1 MAISFDGGYDV
12 RAKNG
17 PAALE
22 LTGKTVLLTGAS
34 SGLGPHIARRLRSAG
49 AKLILSA
56 RNRDALQELG
66 SELGESKVIP
76 ADLARRGEA
85 ERLAAEAG
93 PVEILVSNAG
103 VPASGALDDLPV
115 EAIDRALEVNLRA
128 GIVLTRL
135 LLPAMLKRGSG
146 QVVLMASMAGHVPG
160 PKTSLYNATKF
171 GLRGFGLAL
180 RQELRG
186 TGVGVSLISPTY
198 VSDEGMWAETGQ
210 KAPTIVGEVTP
221 AEVAEAVL
229 KAILR
234 NRREIQVAS
243 PIAVVGSR
251 LLNLLPGLT
260 EIGPS
265 AATHPDEAVDQQR
278 GKR

>member
-1 MAISFDGGYDV
+1 VAISFDGGYDV

-93 PVEILVSNAG
+93 PVEIVVSNAG

-146 QVVLMASMAGHVPG
+146 QVVLMASMAG
-160 PKTSLYNATKF
+160 
-171 GLRGFGLAL
+171 LA
-180 RQELRG
+180 
-186 TGVGVSLISPTY
+186 
-198 VSDEGMWAETGQ
+198 
-210 KAPTIVGEVTP
+210 TP
-221 AEVAEAVL
+221 ARLYEPLVAATCDEKNAR
-229 KAILR
+229 I
-234 NRREIQVAS
+234 AS
-243 PIAVVGSR
+243 PGVADMLKRWIVISKSKSSWRALCCTASTR
-251 LLNLLPGLT
+251 RTLASM
-260 EIGPS
+260 PS
-265 AATHPDEAVDQQR
+265 VAR
-278 GKR
+278 FLM

>member
-1 MAISFDGGYDV
+1 
-12 RAKNG
+12 
-17 PAALE
+17 LE
-22 LTGKTVLLTGAS
+22 LTAKTILLTGAS
-34 SGLGPHIARRLRSAG
+34 SGLGPHIARRLHAAG
-49 AKLILSA
+49 AKLLLSA
-56 RNRDALQELG
+56 RNRAALEALAAETGG
-66 SELGESKVIP
+66 SQVLP

-85 ERLAAEAG
+85 ERLAGEVGA
-93 PVEILVSNAG
+93 VDILVSNAG
-103 VPASGALDDLPV
+103 VPASGALDDLSV
-115 EAIDRALEVNLRA
+115 EEIDRALEVNLRA

-135 LLPAMLKRGSG
+135 LLPAMLRRGSG
-146 QVVLMASMAGHVPG
+146 QIVLMASMAGHVPG
-160 PKTSLYNATKF
+160 PKTSVYNATKF

-198 VSDEGMWAETGQ
+198 VSEAGMWAETGM
-210 KAPTIVGEVTP
+210 KASAIAGEVSP
-221 AEVAEAVL
+221 AEVADAVL

-260 EIGPS
+260 EVGPS
-265 AATHPDEAVDQQR
+265 PTTHPDQAVEKQR
-278 GKR
+278 RKR

>member
-1 MAISFDGGYDV
+1 M
-12 RAKNG
+12 
-17 PAALE
+17 E
-22 LTGKTVLLTGAS
+22 LTAKTILLTGAS
-34 SGLGPHIARRLRSAG
+34 SGIGPQIARRLRSAG

-56 RNRDALQELG
+56 RNRDALQELA

-103 VPASGALDDLPV
+103 IPASGALDDLSV
-115 EAIDRALEVNLRA
+115 EDIDRALEVNLRA

-146 QVVLMASMAGHVPG
+146 HVVLMASMAGHVPG
-160 PKTSLYNATKF
+160 PKTSVYNATKF

-198 VSDEGMWAETGQ
+198 VSQAGMWAETGM
-210 KAPTIVGEVTP
+210 KASAIAGEVSP
-221 AEVAEAVL
+221 SEVADAVL

-243 PIAVVGSR
+243 PMAVVGSR

-260 EIGPS
+260 EVGPS
-265 AATHPDEAVDQQR
+265 PTTHPDEAVEKQR
-278 GKR
+278 RKR